1 MIRKF
6 FAIIMIGL
14 IVLTVFGT
22 VAATAQSTSVT
33 QKVTQKNQQ
42 VINKVS
48 GGGAGVYDP
57 YLVPLGQNRVW
68 DEKSFNVHDTKLTYT
83 DNMDP
88 KGVTG
93 SSVTSTLATQV
104 NAKNVVQYSGGTS
117 SAWLGV
123 QFQIKG
129 LSSPQVWALV
139 SPAKKVQISA
149 TVDYTLS
156 GITGIG
162 KAAAVTNAV
171 NLATG
176 ADPTKPTLVKNMAT
190 LNIDKVGTKDT
201 ISMTQ
206 VKVTVI
212 TTLDKLGTGKP
223 GQCEITVPLYTSAF
237 GSDASAEAAGNVV
250 VHDIQFTWL

>member
-42 VINKVS
+42 VINKVN

-68 DEKSFNVHDTKLTYT
+68 DEKSFNVHDTKLTT
-83 DNMDP
+83 DNIDP

-104 NAKNVVQYSGGTS
+104 NAKNVIQYSGGTS

-156 GITGIG
+156 GVTGIG

-176 ADPTKPTLVKNMAT
+176 ADPTKPTLAKNMAT
-190 LNIDKVGTKDT
+190 LNIDKVNTKDT